1 MFNSYEE
8 GSTNDMELE
17 GLLKERDRMLADIKN
32 QLSHAQ
38 QLMREST
45 NKHRRHVEFEMGTI
59 VYLKLKPYRQ

>member
-1 MFNSYEE
+1 
-8 GSTNDMELE
+8 MELE